1 MSGPEAGSGVV
12 LVADELRGICGDQPG
27 WPGDRVTR
35 FVASGEPIPG
45 DPRVEALVPLLSR
58 RVGAREMDRLPA
70 LRIVANYA
78 VGYDN
83 VDVEAAAER
92 GVAVANTPDVLTDA
106 TADLAWALI
115 LAAARRLREGL
126 ELSASGRWEGWHPT
140 QLRGLALQGR
150 TLGILGAGRIGS
162 ATARRAPG
170 FGMEVRY
177 WSRSANRGLE
187 RETGADRI
195 EDLDEIIASSHVLSL
210 HLPLTD
216 ETDGLI
222 GADRL
227 ARMPEGSVLV
237 NTGRG
242 GLLDHGALVEALD
255 DGPLAAAGLDVYP
268 EEPSVPDG
276 VRTHPRCFV
285 LPHLGSATR
294 RARAEMWELVAEN
307 VRRVLEGGDPVT
319 PVGAEHDPP
328 S

>member
-1 MSGPEAGSGVV
+1 MSGGEGGVV
-12 LVADELRGICGDQPG
+12 LVAEELREICGEDPA
-27 WPGDRVTR
+27 WPGGRSTA
-35 FVASGEPIPG
+35 FVASDEPIPRA
-45 DPRVEALVPLLSR
+45 PRVEALVPLLSR
-58 RVGAREMDRLPA
+58 RVGAEQMDRLPG
-70 LRIVANYA
+70 LRVVANYA

-83 VDVEAAAER
+83 IDVEAAADR

-106 TADLAWALI
+106 TADLAWSLI

-126 ELSASGRWEGWHPT
+126 DLASSGRWEGWHPT

-150 TLGILGAGRIGS
+150 TLGVLGAGRIGS

-177 WSRSANRGLE
+177 WSRSAKPGLE
-187 RETGADRI
+187 RETGAERVQ
-195 EDLDEIIASSHVLSL
+195 DLDEIIGASDVLSL

-216 ETDGLI
+216 QTEGVV
-222 GADRL
+222 GAAEL

-242 GLLDHGALVEALD
+242 GLLDHVALVEALD

-268 EEPSVPDG
+268 EEPSIPEP
-276 VRTHPRCFV
+276 VREHPRCFV

-294 RARAEMWELVAEN
+294 RARGEMWELVAEN
-307 VRRVLEGGDPVT
+307 VRRALAGGEPVT
-319 PVGAEHDPP
+319 PVGPAAG
-328 S
+328 